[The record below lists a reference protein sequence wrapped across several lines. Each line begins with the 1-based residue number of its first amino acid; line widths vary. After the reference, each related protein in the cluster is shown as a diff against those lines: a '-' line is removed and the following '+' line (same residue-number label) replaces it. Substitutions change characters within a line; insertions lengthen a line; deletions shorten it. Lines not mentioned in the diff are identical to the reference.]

1 MPAVEVELR
10 TGLRCECGV
19 MVLSFARFIN
29 LSALVTLLVT
39 TLLLATKGLNF
50 AVDFAGGMIIEVHY
64 PWAVASKSV
73 QDTLVQAGLAD
84 ASVKEINGYP
94 SNFLIVFPPTAEVL
108 SPQSH
113 VVQQVTAALRTK
125 LPSVEAPR
133 VEIVSPEVAGEVL
146 LLGPTPL
153 ILVYVAIMIYSA
165 VRYGWR
171 VGLSLAATNI
181 RNIAIILGLFLST
194 YIVFQW
200 EFSLLSMTAMDALAI
215 FATGAGTVYA
225 QRLTD

>member
-1 MPAVEVELR
+1 VV
-10 TGLRCECGV
+10 V
-19 MVLSFARFIN
+19 YFARFTN
-29 LSALVTLLVT
+29 LSALVALLVT
-39 TLLLATKGLNF
+39 TLLIVTKGLNF

-64 PWAVASKSV
+64 PQAVESKSV
-73 QDTLVQAGLAD
+73 QDTLVHAGFAD
-84 ASVKEINGYP
+84 ASVKESNGYP
-94 SNFLIVFPPTAEVL
+94 SDFFIVFPPTAEVL
-108 SPQSH
+108 SPQSAPQ
-113 VVQQVTAALRTK
+113 VVQHVTAALRT
-125 LPSVEAPR
+125 EQPR
-133 VEIVSPEVAGEVL
+133 VEATSVEIVTPRIGSELL

-153 ILVYVAIMIYSA
+153 ILVCVAIMMYPA

-215 FATGAGTVYA
+215 LATGAGTIYA
-225 QRLTD
+225 LRADQF

>member
-1 MPAVEVELR
+1 
-10 TGLRCECGV
+10 
-19 MVLSFARFIN
+19 MVLYFARFTD

-39 TLLLATKGLNF
+39 TLLLATKGLNL

-64 PWAVASKSV
+64 PWAVESKSV

-94 SNFLIVFPPTAEVL
+94 SDFFIVFPPTAEVL

-125 LPSVEAPR
+125 QPRVEAPR
-133 VEIVSPEVAGEVL
+133 VEIVTPEVGGEVL
-146 LLGPTPL
+146 FLGPVPL
-153 ILVYVAIMIYSA
+153 ILAYVPIVIYTA
-165 VRYGWR
+165 ARYGWR

-181 RNIAIILGLFLST
+181 RIIAIVLGLFLST
-194 YIVFQW
+194 YIVLQW

-215 FATGAGTVYA
+215 LATGAGTVYA
-225 QRLTD
+225 LRADQS

>member
-1 MPAVEVELR
+1 
-10 TGLRCECGV
+10 
-19 MVLSFARFIN
+19 MVLYFARFTN
-29 LSALVTLLVT
+29 LSALVTFLVT
-39 TLLLATKGLNF
+39 TLLLATRGLNF
-50 AVDFAGGMIIEVHY
+50 GVDFAGGMIIEVHY
-64 PWAVASKSV
+64 PWAVESKLV

-94 SNFLIVFPPTAEVL
+94 SDFFIVFPSTAEVL
-108 SPQSH
+108 SPQSY

-125 LPSVEAPR
+125 QPRVEAPR
-133 VEIVSPEVAGEVL
+133 VEIVTPEVGGEVL

-153 ILVYVAIMIYSA
+153 ILVLVAIMIYTA

-181 RNIAIILGLFLST
+181 RNIAIILGLFLSA

-200 EFSLLSMTAMDALAI
+200 EFSLHSMTAMDALAI
-215 FATGAGTVYA
+215 LATGAGTVYA
-225 QRLTD
+225 LRGQRLAD